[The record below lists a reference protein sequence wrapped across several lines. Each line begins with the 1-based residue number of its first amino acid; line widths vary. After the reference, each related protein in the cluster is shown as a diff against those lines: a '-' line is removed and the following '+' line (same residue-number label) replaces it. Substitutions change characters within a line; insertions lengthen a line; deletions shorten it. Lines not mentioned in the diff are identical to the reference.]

1 MSDDAPHDSA
11 PSDRNARHQRAMQK
25 LKRHVDD
32 KVAAA
37 SEQRG
42 LLLVFTGNG
51 KGKTTAA
58 WGTVTRALG
67 YGYRVGV
74 IQFIKGL
81 WECGERERLSEDA
94 NLAVHVM
101 ATGFT
106 WETQNRESDTAACVE
121 VWQEAKRLLADPDVY
136 LVVLDEITYMLKF
149 GYLDIDEVARAIDER
164 PPEQSVIVTGRNAH
178 RTLIEMADTVTEMD
192 VVKHAFDVGIQARRG
207 IDF

>member
-1 MSDDAPHDSA
+1 MT
-11 PSDRNARHQRAMQK
+11 DRQQRHQRAMQK
-25 LKRHVDD
+25 LKAHVDD

-37 SEQRG
+37 DQQRG

-51 KGKTTAA
+51 KGKTTAD

-74 IQFIKGL
+74 VQFIKGL
-81 WECGERERLSEDA
+81 WECGERERLADDPHLEVSI
-94 NLAVHVM
+94 M

-106 WETQNRESDTAACVE
+106 WETQNRESDTAACQA
-121 VWQEAKRLLADPDVY
+121 VWQDAERLLADPEVY

-149 GYLDIDEVARAIDER
+149 GYLDIDTVRQAIAAR

-178 RTLIEMADTVTEMD
+178 RELIEMADTVSEMQD
-192 VVKHAFDVGIQARRG
+192 VKHAFDAGIQARRG
-207 IDF
+207 IDY

>member
-1 MSDDAPHDSA
+1 MSD
-11 PSDRNARHQRAMQK
+11 RQQRHQQAMQK
-25 LKRHVDD
+25 LKSHVDE
-32 KVAAA
+32 KIAAA
-37 SEQRG
+37 TEQRG

-81 WECGERERLSEDA
+81 WECGERDRLIDDPSLE
-94 NLAVHVM
+94 VHVM

-106 WETQNRESDTAACVE
+106 WETQNRDSDTAACVE
-121 VWQEAKRLLADPDVY
+121 VWREAERMLADPEVY

-149 GYLDIDEVARAIDER
+149 GYLDIDTVKRAIANR

-178 RTLIEMADTVTEMD
+178 RELVEMADTVTEMQETR
-192 VVKHAFDVGIQARRG
+192 HAFNAGIQARRG
-207 IDF
+207 IDY

>member
-1 MSDDAPHDSA
+1 MSD
-11 PSDRNARHQRAMQK
+11 RQQRHQQAMQK
-25 LKRHVDD
+25 LKSHVDE

-37 SEQRG
+37 TEQRG

-81 WECGERERLSEDA
+81 WECGERDRLIDDPHLE
-94 NLAVHVM
+94 VHVM

-106 WETQNRESDTAACVE
+106 WDTQNRDSDTVACLE
-121 VWQEAKRLLADPDVY
+121 VWLEAERLLADPDVY

-149 GYLDIDEVARAIDER
+149 GYLEFETVRRAIANR
-164 PPEQSVIVTGRNAH
+164 PREQSVIVTGRNAH
-178 RTLIEMADTVTEMD
+178 RELVEMADTVTEMHD
-192 VVKHAFDVGIQARRG
+192 TKHAFNAGVQARRG
-207 IDF
+207 IDY

>member
-1 MSDDAPHDSA
+1 MSD
-11 PSDRNARHQRAMQK
+11 RQQRHQQAMQK
-25 LKRHVDD
+25 LKSHVDE

-37 SEQRG
+37 TEQRG

-81 WECGERERLSEDA
+81 WECGERERLIEDPH
-94 NLAVHVM
+94 LEVHVM

-106 WETQNRESDTAACVE
+106 WDTQNRDSDTAACLE
-121 VWQEAKRLLADPDVY
+121 VWREAERLLADPEVY

-149 GYLDIDEVARAIDER
+149 GYLDIDTVKRAIANR

-178 RTLIEMADTVTEMD
+178 RELVEMADTVTDMHD
-192 VVKHAFDVGIQARRG
+192 TKHAFDAGVQARRG
-207 IDF
+207 IDY

>member
-1 MSDDAPHDSA
+1 MSD
-11 PSDRNARHQRAMQK
+11 RQQRHQRAMQK
-25 LKRHVDD
+25 LKTHVDE

-37 SEQRG
+37 TEQRG
-42 LLLVFTGNG
+42 LILVFTGNG

-81 WECGERERLSEDA
+81 WECGERERLIEDP
-94 NLAVHVM
+94 NLEVHVM

-106 WETQNRESDTAACVE
+106 WETQNRASDTAACLE
-121 VWQEAKRLLADPDVY
+121 VWREAERLLADPEVY

-149 GYLDIDEVARAIDER
+149 GYLDIDSVQRAIAER

-178 RTLIEMADTVTEMD
+178 RALIDMADTVTEMND
-192 VVKHAFDVGIQARRG
+192 VKHAFDAGIQARRG
-207 IDF
+207 IDY

>member
-1 MSDDAPHDSA
+1 MTDRDSHSSS
-11 PSDRNARHQRAMQK
+11 PDRNTRHKSAMQK
-25 LKRHVDD
+25 LKSHVDA

-37 SEQRG
+37 DEERG

-67 YGYRVGV
+67 YGYRVAV
-74 IQFIKGL
+74 VQFIKGL
-81 WECGERERLSEDA
+81 WECGERERLVADD
-94 NLAVHVM
+94 NLEVAIM

-106 WETQNRESDTAACVE
+106 WDTQNRESDTAACHE
-121 VWQEAKRLLADPDVY
+121 VWEQAARMLADPDVY

-149 GYLDIDEVARAIDER
+149 GYLDFDTVRTALENR
-164 PPEQSVIVTGRNAH
+164 PAEQTVIITGRNAH
-178 RTLIEMADTVTEMD
+178 RELVAMADTVTEMNE
-192 VVKHAFDVGIQARRG
+192 VKHGFNNGLKARRG